1 MGGSEGSRLLQPVI
15 LRVGSAVPAL
25 GGPASR
31 GQERPP
37 FVRLTMPNGGDALV
51 PVRAGMNNAV
61 SSIRAPLYPNSVTWG
76 QATSEM
82 ASCPRP
88 PPAEFR
94 MPIGA
99 APNARTQHHRR

>member
-51 PVRAGMNNAV
+51 PVRAGMNNGRLLYYLFGHQF
-61 SSIRAPLYPNSVTWG
+61 IRI
-76 QATSEM
+76 Q
-82 ASCPRP
+82 
-88 PPAEFR
+88 
-94 MPIGA
+94 
-99 APNARTQHHRR
+99 